1 MSLGQETDE
10 RKSATKHNRGN
21 KAIKQQS
28 NRLKEN
34 KVGKIKEIRIMNESV
49 KLHKTLKDQ
58 EQQIEYYKQE
68 ISNSEKL
75 LDDLQHDSIVMEKTA
90 RENYMMKRDNEV
102 VYLIEASEE

>member
-1 MSLGQETDE
+1 MAFKDVL
-10 RKSATKHNRGN
+10 KKINNRYVYVTLAFLVIILVVDQFN
-21 KAIKQQS
+21 VFKQI
-28 NRLKEN
+28 E
-34 KVGKIKEIRIMNESV
+34 
-49 KLHKTLKDQ
+49 LHRTLKDQ

-102 VYLIEASEE
+102 IYLIEGESDK

>member
-1 MSLGQETDE
+1 MAFKDIL
-10 RKSATKHNRGN
+10 RKINNRYVYVTLAFLIIILFVDQFN
-21 KAIKQQS
+21 VFEQIKL
-28 NRLKEN
+28 R
-34 KVGKIKEIRIMNESV
+34 R
-49 KLHKTLKDQ
+49 TLKDQ

-102 VYLIEASEE
+102 IYLIEGESDK